1 MRCAGIG
8 IVKGSVGLRRE
19 NAHNYLSR
27 HLAVHSCLSVL
38 PLAAAA
44 TAGRCQL
51 NSITEDDTR
60 LAQSNRPHTVCKP
73 SQLGAGSLGLCTELP
88 RATAAALTQLAAFAD
103 RRLPRLD
110 IAQAHHE
117 QEQPCTITAQ
127 GCLMDAVGTAV
138 ADKHRSI

>member
-1 MRCAGIG
+1 MRIRGGEPRGRRASPAVQRARGAAPAADSTPGPRGRRRRPSACESDTCESDTCADGHAKTEASLRLSLVRCAGIG

-51 NSITEDDTR
+51 NLE
-60 LAQSNRPHTVCKP
+60 H
-73 SQLGAGSLGLCTELP
+73 
-88 RATAAALTQLAAFAD
+88 
-103 RRLPRLD
+103 
-110 IAQAHHE
+110 
-117 QEQPCTITAQ
+117 
-127 GCLMDAVGTAV
+127 
-138 ADKHRSI
+138 